1 MSLLLIWAGIYTG
14 SVLLHAINEAIKEAG
29 ERKLS

>member
-14 SVLLHAINEAIKEAG
+14 GVILHAIELSIKESATK
-29 ERKLS
+29 RK